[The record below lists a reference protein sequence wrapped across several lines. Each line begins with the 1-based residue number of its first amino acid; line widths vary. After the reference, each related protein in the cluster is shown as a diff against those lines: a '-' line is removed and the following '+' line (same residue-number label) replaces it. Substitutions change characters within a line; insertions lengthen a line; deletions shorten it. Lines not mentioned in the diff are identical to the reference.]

1 MKDEKKVR
9 RLRFYILSGVALLI
23 AIVSYSFGGLGKVPK
38 SEVKSQVSTAKKIDL
53 NKAKIDEAKI
63 TQNDV
68 KKFLVAYYTKKDLEE
83 NRNRYKPFMTESMY
97 KTALSAE
104 ETPVAQTYKGYVIN
118 QKFQEAKVYIDETNQ
133 TALVKVDYSYV
144 TLTKKTDKASDGM
157 SNNSQQQP
165 YF

>member
-83 NRNRYKPFMTESMY
+83 NRNRYKPFMTES
-97 KTALSAE
+97 KIGRAH
-104 ETPVAQTYKGYVIN
+104 V
-118 QKFQEAKVYIDETNQ
+118 
-133 TALVKVDYSYV
+133 
-144 TLTKKTDKASDGM
+144 
-157 SNNSQQQP
+157 
-165 YF
+165 